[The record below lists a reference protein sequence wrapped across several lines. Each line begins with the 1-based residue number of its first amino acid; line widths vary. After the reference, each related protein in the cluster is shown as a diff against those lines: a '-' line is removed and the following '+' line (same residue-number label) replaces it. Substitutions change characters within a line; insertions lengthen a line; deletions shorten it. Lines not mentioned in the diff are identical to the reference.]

1 MAISCR
7 AASGERNFIER
18 TKFPIFLE
26 TILAIEIMQEP
37 QVSLE
42 EKVIPSISKDHFQ
55 TWRDP
60 SIFTSIA
67 PELFDRSNETS
78 RVFLVLK
85 STSHFLPQSTVSRRS
100 DSSSESNNSY
110 CDRAD
115 AWYSKKSVGPRMNPW
130 ATPVLTGYSC
140 EVFPTKTT

>member
-7 AASGERNFIER
+7 AASGERKFIER

-26 TILAIEIMQEP
+26 TILATEIMQEP
-37 QVSLE
+37 QFSLE
-42 EKVIPSISKDHFQ
+42 EKVNPGISKDDFQ

-78 RVFLVLK
+78 WVFLVLK

-100 DSSSESNNSY
+100 DSSSESNYSY
-110 CDRAD
+110 CGRAD

-130 ATPVLTGYSC
+130 GTPVLTGYSC